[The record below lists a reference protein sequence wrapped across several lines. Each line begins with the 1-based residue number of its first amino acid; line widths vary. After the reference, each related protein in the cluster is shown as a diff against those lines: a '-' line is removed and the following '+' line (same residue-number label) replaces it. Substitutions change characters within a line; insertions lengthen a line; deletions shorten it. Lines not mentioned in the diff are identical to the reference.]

1 MRFEFYCF
9 KTYFYQIH
17 GAECT
22 ASLTNDLAPK
32 NYNSSVSTSPRVT
45 NPRYLMRSE
54 WPVFGETVVV
64 ITT

>member
-54 WPVFGETVVV
+54 
-64 ITT
+64 